1 MVKVTGSV
9 WMGDPLGEI
18 LVQHGTSCPRC
29 GVGISYPKR
38 EMFASGDK
46 VRCCIS
52 ATQSHSGAGVLG
64 VDRSI
69 LGLKFPANGK
79 CGSCGG
85 GTPLSTEGHLLDG
98 EEQLSVRR
106 ETCGCVE
113 AQEARAGHPSL
124 EGRGTDRDSG
134 LEFEG

>member
-1 MVKVTGSV
+1 M
-9 WMGDPLGEI
+9 
-18 LVQHGTSCPRC
+18 
-29 GVGISYPKR
+29 
-38 EMFASGDK
+38 
-46 VRCCIS
+46 
-52 ATQSHSGAGVLG
+52 G

-69 LGLKFPANGK
+69 LGLTFPANGK

-124 EGRGTDRDSG
+124 EGRTATRALNLKGGKELMRG
-134 LEFEG
+134 GGP